1 MHASI
6 LCAIVLAI
14 SVVAHPPVSNPH
26 RVQHQ
31 NENEIEDL
39 YTLFANERPQY
50 TTALMA
56 QASSGAARSGNEELK
71 W

>member
-14 SVVAHPPVSNPH
+14 SVVAHPPVSNPR

-31 NENEIEDL
+31 NENEIEDF
-39 YTLFANERPQY
+39 YTLFPNERPQH
-50 TTALMA
+50 TTVLMA
-56 QASSGAARSGNEELK
+56 QASPGTARSGNEELK
-71 W
+71 

>member
-6 LCAIVLAI
+6 LCATVLAI

-31 NENEIEDL
+31 NENAIEDL
-39 YTLFANERPQY
+39 YALFPNERPQH
-50 TTALMA
+50 TTVLMA
-56 QASSGAARSGNEELK
+56 QATPGAARSGNGELK
-71 W
+71 